1 MALAGIVKIGAH
13 TIYSAPTASQHA
25 ALRILAG
32 GGDAWV
38 REARAEYAATGREA
52 ARRLDVPVETH
63 EADWQRYGRSAGP
76 KRNKEMLE
84 LGADLVVAFLDA
96 RRDREGT
103 RGTRDMVERAE
114 RAGVPV
120 RLVTMT

>member
-1 MALAGIVKIGAH
+1 MVCGSRTWDDPLAVDRAVADLATEFPEMTLVEGGARGADRMARG
-13 TIYSAPTASQHA
+13 
-25 ALRILAG
+25 
-32 GGDAWV
+32 
-38 REARAEYAATGREA
+38 A